1 MCDWCWQSDEDEEDE
16 DEDMAPV
23 EGDNDSLPDASVK
36 GDDEFETVL
45 TCSRV
50 FNCCRFKAWSSVCY

>member
-23 EGDNDSLPDASVK
+23 EGDNDSLPDASTK
-36 GDDEFETVL
+36 GDDEFETVRN
-45 TCSRV
+45 CSRV
-50 FNCCRFKAWSSVCY
+50 FNCCSFKARSSVCY